1 MTKFCM
7 LLARF
12 VINGAVFPVI
22 NGKVQDLHHHGTIL
36 TQACRTPRGMQH
48 FACTVLS
55 SLAADENDCI
65 HIERDGGIESLL
77 HVMEAHPADAQLQQ
91 LVCQILGQL
100 ALHAESLRKM
110 TSSNVLP
117 QQLVSVLKMHG
128 ADANIACAAC
138 ALLQT
143 LALGPTFQAQ
153 LRSVG
158 GVQELLRVAKL
169 HRQDAALQQTVCG
182 ALVHLAADS
191 DILAHVDDWA
201 ENLLGAMWAHPEVLP
216 VQTVAAHGLARFVLH
231 DGIIPKIKEGNGID
245 ALLRAMAMHAGDA
258 VLQEHLC
265 SVLCRLASD
274 PDCQWKIVAEGGLK
288 HIIRAMDAVPLGA
301 SEMQARACA
310 ALHTLSSHPDN
321 QIAIGTAGGIE
332 VLVKVLAQHRD
343 VGEMQFWGV
352 MNLEQLARIPG
363 NRVKILA
370 ANGIAS
376 IVRAM
381 DAHRGD
387 TELQYSACEVL
398 RRLAETAEGQ
408 AQIVA
413 AGGIPSIVVAMEA
426 HSGAAALQV
435 SACGALWT
443 LAEESIGNA
452 QSILEAGGAD
462 SLSGIMDIH
471 VGNPEVQAQAAR
483 ALWYL
488 ARQRPRSMARTDR
501 RARNWKARR
510 LEEAREREWAL
521 RANSGLPS
529 VVTWYPRL
537 RTGGGLQAALMP
549 ASRGFDDSIDS
560 LLLAMATHK
569 EPAVKYFSLCA
580 LGAIAAYDDDAAH
593 AIIKS
598 GGIAKIAC
606 AIAEN
611 ENRAEMQWRGEEA
624 LWNLADAD
632 CREMAASA
640 HFSSS
645 SGRACALRLADGLGD
660 VFHVMEEH
668 RWVRNIQTFASWTL
682 LTLATN
688 EGRASAEVWECKA
701 ARAKA
706 TREGEAAAEEER
718 NAANVK
724 AAALAV
730 AKSAAEMERAA
741 AEAKAQ
747 ATAEAAVSAAAREL
761 RAAAEARATAEA
773 AAAAAARGESA
784 AAAAREQAEHAVYS
798 LTNRQERA
806 AGCIQIGG
814 VGGIVRILEAL
825 DCWDYHGDTEMLNG
839 MLTCLQLLAR
849 NPDYAQQIAAA
860 GGIERV
866 LSLMDKYPE
875 EPGILMAA
883 SLSLTTL
890 AGHMEPDSSK
900 PERFHPH
907 GDLYVAHGDNAQKIR
922 AEQGLEKIDALMRTC
937 HEQHA
942 LHTEPP
948 WNLLGQYGYLV
959 KASVCQEDD
968 ADAECTAMGVRL
980 TTA

>member
-1 MTKFCM
+1 MARVF
-7 LLARF
+7 LLS
-12 VINGAVFPVI
+12 
-22 NGKVQDLHHHGTIL
+22 NGKVQDLHHHGTKL
-36 TQACRTPRGMQH
+36 TQACRTHRGMQH

-55 SLAADENDCI
+55 SLAADENDRVR
-65 HIERDGGIESLL
+65 IERDGGIESLL
-77 HVMEAHPADAQLQQ
+77 QVMEAHPADAQLQQ

-100 ALHAESLRKM
+100 TLHADGLRKM

-117 QQLVSVLKMHG
+117 QQLVSVLKLHG
-128 ADANIACAAC
+128 ADANIAGAAC

-143 LALGPTFQAQ
+143 LALGPTLQAQ
-153 LRSVG
+153 LRSVA
-158 GVQELLRVAKL
+158 GVEELLRVAKL
-169 HRQDAALQQTVCG
+169 HRQEAALQQTACG

-191 DILAHVDDWA
+191 DILAHVDNLA
-201 ENLLGAMWAHPEVLP
+201 ENLLEAMWAHPKVLP
-216 VQTVAAHGLARFVLH
+216 VQAVAAHGLARVVLH
-231 DGIIPKIKEGNGID
+231 EGLVPKIKEGNGIE
-245 ALLRAMAMHAGDA
+245 AILRAMIMHAGDA

-265 SVLCRLASD
+265 AVLCRLASD
-274 PDCQWKIVAEGGLK
+274 PDCQWKIVADGGLQ
-288 HIIRAMDAVPLGA
+288 HIICAMDAGPLGA
-301 SEMQARACA
+301 AKMQARACA

-343 VGEMQFWGV
+343 VGEVQFWGV
-352 MNLEQLARIPG
+352 MNLEQLARIPD

-370 ANGIAS
+370 ANGITS

-381 DAHRGD
+381 DAHRSD

-413 AGGIPSIVVAMEA
+413 AGGIASIVAAMEA
-426 HSGAAALQV
+426 HSAAASLQV

-443 LAEESIGNA
+443 LAEESMGNA

-462 SLSGIMDIH
+462 SLAGSMDIH
-471 VGNPEVQAQAAR
+471 VGNPEIQAQAAR
-483 ALWYL
+483 TLWYL

-510 LEEAREREWAL
+510 LVQASEREWAL
-521 RANSGLPS
+521 RTNGGLPS

-537 RTGGGLQAALMP
+537 RAVGGLPAAV
-549 ASRGFDDSIDS
+549 SRGFDDNIDS
-560 LLLAMATHK
+560 LLLAMAMHK

-606 AIAEN
+606 AMAEN

-645 SGRACALRLADGLGD
+645 SGRACALRLADGLQD
-660 VFHVMEEH
+660 VFHVMEKH
-668 RWVRNIQTFASWTL
+668 RWVRNIQAFASWTL

-688 EGRASAEVWECKA
+688 EGRASAEVCECEA
-701 ARAKA
+701 ACAIA

-741 AEAKAQ
+741 AEAKTQ
-747 ATAEAAVSAAAREL
+747 ATTEAAASAAAMEL
-761 RAAAEARATAEA
+761 RAAADARAIAET
-773 AAAAAARGESA
+773 AAAAAARGESS
-784 AAAAREQAEHAVYS
+784 AAAAREQAEHAVYT
-798 LTNRQERA
+798 LTNRQERV
-806 AGCIQIGG
+806 AGCIRIGG
-814 VGGIVRILEAL
+814 VGGIMRILEAL
-825 DCWDYHGDTEMLNG
+825 ECWDYHGDTEMLNG
-839 MLTCLQLLAR
+839 MLTCLQLIAR
-849 NPDYAQQIAAA
+849 NPDYAQQIAAV

-866 LSLMDKYPE
+866 LSLMDKYTE

-900 PERFHPH
+900 PERFHPY

-922 AEQGLEKIDALMRTC
+922 AEQGLEKIDALIRTC